1 MNYVMNLGLKGWT
14 KFVCTFL
21 ITLLSMLFIVACG
34 TATLDTNTDTS
45 DNAQAQ
51 TSEPQDTDKTSV
63 TGTEQYLFSVEVAQ
77 TDIPS
82 SIEEKYNAEVVVWE
96 PYDNFAILSSTDD
109 QSLAGIELDENK
121 DSLHLPINALGRTGW
136 ASGIGGWA
144 VGIGGWAVGAD
155 GWAVGADGWAVG
167 ADGWAVNTNSP
178 TNNGI
183 TTSGEYD
190 WQLGVNNAYL
200 ASNEAIW
207 KQIGLFGAHKA
218 KESYWS
224 DSYVM
229 VAVIDTGID
238 LEHPMFANSLV
249 PQHLWRD
256 YVDNDNIPQDE
267 ISGTGGGH
275 GTAVAG
281 IILQVAPEATI
292 LPIRVLEPDGLGD
305 MDHVVLA
312 IHHAIKSGADIIN
325 ISLGSDEMSYTMK
338 RMLQYAKDEGVYVVA
353 AGGNTGE
360 EDNILYPARFSNEE
374 ELKNT
379 VFSVGSVSAN
389 DDISDFSTVSNQL
402 FAYAPGENIR
412 TAFPGNRF
420 ADVSGTSFAAP
431 VVTGSIALVYDEM
444 VYFDVLDSRID
455 PDGSNQSSS
464 GALRYYVQH
473 SLEKKRIE
481 ERYSLG
487 DIYSNEW
494 KYAGG
499 IIDTNTL
506 AHLTKTDTI
515 LTKDEV
521 AVNWG
526 FSTFDSTDEFV
537 GDADITEIID
547 RDSGYPL
554 AVVDVIGGSYITRN
568 LYDLDAHTTYE
579 LEFRMA
585 FETPGQEIAIW
596 VEYGDELIT
605 RQTFS
610 QSIDNTRMFDY
621 ITMTFT
627 TEDQPQG
634 IDDPLFYVTVVNRT
648 INDSVYVNNFKFRIA
663 P

>member
-1 MNYVMNLGLKGWT
+1 MNYVINLGLKGWT
-14 KFVCTFL
+14 RFVCTFL
-21 ITLLSMLFIVACG
+21 AILLSMIFIVACG
-34 TATLDTNTDTS
+34 TAKLDVSTDTS
-45 DNAQAQ
+45 DGAQAQ
-51 TSEPQDTDKTSV
+51 TSESQNTDKTSV
-63 TGTEQYLFSVEVAQ
+63 TDTEQYLFSVEVSQ

-82 SIEEKYNAEVVVWE
+82 SIEEKYNAEVVIWE
-96 PYDNFAILSSTDD
+96 PYDNLAILSSTHD
-109 QSLAGIELDENK
+109 QSLVGIELDENK

-144 VGIGGWAVGAD
+144 VGIGGWAVG
-155 GWAVGADGWAVG
+155 VDGWAVG
-167 ADGWAVNTNSP
+167 ADGWAVNTNAP
-178 TNNGI
+178 TNNGDS
-183 TTSGEYD
+183 TSGQYD

-200 ASNEAIW
+200 ASNEDIW

-267 ISGTGGGH
+267 ISGAGGGH

-325 ISLGSDEMSYTMK
+325 ISLGSDEMSHTMK

-444 VYFDVLDSRID
+444 VYFDILDSRID

-464 GALRYYVQH
+464 GALRFYVQH

-481 ERYSLG
+481 ERYSLE
-487 DIYSNEW
+487 DIYSEEW

-499 IIDTNTL
+499 IIDVNTL
-506 AHLTKTDTI
+506 AHLTKTDTV

-521 AVNWG
+521 VVNWG

-537 GDADITEIID
+537 GDADISEIID

-568 LYDLDAHTTYE
+568 LYDLDVNTTYE
-579 LEFRMA
+579 MQFKIA

-596 VEYGDELIT
+596 VEDDDELIT
-605 RQTFS
+605 RQTFK

-627 TEDQPQG
+627 TGDEPQG
-634 IDDPLFYVTVVNRT
+634 FDDPPFYVTVVNPE
-648 INDSVYVNNFKFRIA
+648 INDSVYVNNFKFRIV